1 MLTREKAN
9 MLLQHW
15 VCSSEATRHDLGWA
29 PKVPWSDG
37 VRRVVA
43 WYRENGW
50 L

>member
-15 VCSSEATRHDLGWA
+15 VCSSEDTRRDLGWE
-29 PKVPWSDG
+29 PKVPLSEG
-37 VRRVVA
+37 MGRAVQ
-43 WYRENGW
+43 WYRDNGW